1 MRLQSFEKAKRAA
14 CVLLAVLIL
23 WMTPVCDYL
32 DIRHM
37 KTVDAASIVAGVT
50 AASVLKLTAAAF
62 GVVIATAATS
72 KAVDSF
78 QQWISENGSA
88 ESIATWNQA
97 QAEAQELV
105 LSVGFIGDVKR
116 WLQSR
121 FSSLDSGE
129 VESVPVGAGEISNG
143 AVCNYPLF
151 EATFLSEN
159 LLDGY
164 QYLYY
169 WYPSVGRVSLC
180 RTQEPDVFC
189 LVFGDSGLQIV
200 QVKDGRIVYPF
211 SILFSEYIFYSD
223 ASMGVHTSP
232 RNKEYF
238 CSSFGAGIFTESS
251 SYAVRSTIPVIVTDF
266 SQSVSNGVLFSNVLA
281 HATATYGLDAS
292 EHFGTSFGAFSDANA
307 SALAG
312 MNLTA
317 ADIAKLQGM
326 IDQAV
331 SDNTSAG
338 DDGKP
343 VYSPDIA
350 QAIIDAYKRGLE
362 DAGGGTEDPDTPV
375 NPPVVT
381 PDTGILD
388 FLGGLKDSLQT
399 WITAIPDAVASGVSS
414 IKGTLETGWTTLWG
428 HLTGI
433 KDTLTEIGSTVTT
446 GFEQVVSGVTALPET
461 ITGAFADLHQWIL
474 DIPGSFSGAFADLQ
488 EWIMDIPETFEAG
501 VTVITGKLDAVAGT
515 LTDSLT
521 ALQNGISDLAD
532 AIPGADAI
540 TTPITDAIA
549 DALTVDA
556 AAVQTAVEAEEED
569 LWDLP
574 FLTQAKEL
582 FEGFSFPAE
591 VTYPK
596 IKIETPAILRPY
608 YDQPEIILLDF
619 EDYKDYCLWA
629 RLLFRASIWLW
640 LVWHIVDLATP
651 RLRIS

>member
-97 QAEAQELV
+97 QAEVQELA

-129 VESVPVGAGEISNG
+129 VESVPVGTAGRFTNG
-143 AVCNYPLF
+143 VTCPCPAGDVDL
-151 EATFLSEN
+151 LSSSY
-159 LLDGY
+159 LGTGG
-164 QYLYY
+164 YLYY
-169 WYPSVGRVSLC
+169 WDSNAYAWVYQTDL
-180 RTQEPDVFC
+180 TDVFC
-189 LVFGDSGLQIV
+189 IFLVSADSQLACFAC
-200 QVKDGRIVYPF
+200 QVEDGRIRRIPR
-211 SILFSEYIFYSD
+211 
-223 ASMGVHTSP
+223 SP
-232 RNKEYF
+232 R
-238 CSSFGAGIFTESS
+238 CSYRFRNMTLSPDLAAVYEFGSGAFWWSS
-251 SYAVRSTIPVIVTDF
+251 SLYVCTNIPTIVTDL
-266 SQSVSNGVLFSNVLA
+266 SSLSDGALFSNVLA

-488 EWIMDIPETFEAG
+488 EWIMDIPEAYEAG
-501 VTVITGKLDAVAGT
+501 VTVITGKMDAVAGT

-521 ALQNGISDLAD
+521 ALQNGVSDLAD
-532 AIPGADAI
+532 AIPAADAI
-540 TTPITDAIA
+540 TTPITTAIA

-556 AAVQTAVEAEEED
+556 AAVQATVEEEKEE

-574 FLTQAKEL
+574 FLTQAKKL
-582 FEGFSFPAE
+582 FDGFSFSAE

-640 LVWHIVDLATP
+640 LVWHIVDLVTP